1 MEVINQRDVR
11 LVSAEDSLLAL
22 IFSLKLS
29 ASRRAAAILSWMSLC
44 GDCAMI
50 VVFYKNE
57 DGSESAEC
65 AGQFSDALAPKPR
78 EGGAP
83 HNEQGE
89 REKAKSEIDGKTA

>member
-1 MEVINQRDVR
+1 MVSFHTEVIHQRDVQ

-50 VVFYKNE
+50 VEFYRNE
-57 DGSESAEC
+57 DGSVSVESARQLSAYSGTE
-65 AGQFSDALAPKPR
+65 A
-78 EGGAP
+78 
-83 HNEQGE
+83 
-89 REKAKSEIDGKTA
+89 

>member
-1 MEVINQRDVR
+1 MVSFHTEVIQQRDVQ

-50 VVFYKNE
+50 VEFYRNE
-57 DGSESAEC
+57 DGSVSVESARQLSAYSGTE
-65 AGQFSDALAPKPR
+65 A
-78 EGGAP
+78 
-83 HNEQGE
+83 
-89 REKAKSEIDGKTA
+89 

>member
-1 MEVINQRDVR
+1 MKAVIHFCPAPSMD
-11 LVSAEDSLLAL
+11 AEALL
-22 IFSLKLS
+22 
-29 ASRRAAAILSWMSLC
+29 
-44 GDCAMI
+44 
-50 VVFYKNE
+50 YKNE

>member
-1 MEVINQRDVR
+1 MVSLHIWVIHQQDVR

-50 VVFYKNE
+50 VEFYRNE
-57 DGSESAEC
+57 DGSVSVESARQLSAYSGTE
-65 AGQFSDALAPKPR
+65 A
-78 EGGAP
+78 
-83 HNEQGE
+83 
-89 REKAKSEIDGKTA
+89 

>member
-1 MEVINQRDVR
+1 MIHQQDVR

-50 VVFYKNE
+50 SEFYKDE
-57 DGSESAEC
+57 DGSGSAEYPN
-65 AGQFSDALAPKPR
+65 QPLACSGTKA
-78 EGGAP
+78 EGRDAP